1 MVCVLTAS
9 GLPPGGQRGGEEE
22 SADVR
27 IRVYDGIHRFAGTRA
42 AGRWSLV
49 STCVLCAGFAGV
61 FVGLCE
67 HFTASVHVI
76 SAFGTGAITFLF
88 S

>member
-1 MVCVLTAS
+1 MVCALTAS

-27 IRVYDGIHRFAGTRA
+27 IGVYNRIHRSAGTRA
-42 AGRWSLV
+42 VGRWSLL
-49 STCVLCAGFAGV
+49 SACVLYAGFAGA

-67 HFTASVHVI
+67 HFTARQQMYMS
-76 SAFGTGAITFLF
+76 FLHLELGL
-88 S
+88 